1 MKKISAL
8 CLGLSA
14 AACGLLFTQCQ
25 DQPQTGSTPAAGT
38 TQSIKI
44 AYVEVDS
51 LLTSYTYW
59 NDLNEAMISK
69 EENIRATINGKAKKL
84 DQAMQSFQNKLKN
97 NAFLTR
103 ERAEQE
109 NKRLLKQQQDLQ
121 QLQQRLQADMIK
133 EQQQNNHQ
141 LRDSINAFIE
151 EYNKKAGYD
160 FIFTNTGYDNMLYAN
175 KAYNITGD
183 IIKGLNDRYTG
194 GQKSK

>member
-1 MKKISAL
+1 MKKITAL

-14 AACGLLFTQCQ
+14 TACGLLFTQCQ
-25 DQPQTGSTPAAGT
+25 NQSHGESVPPAGT

-69 EENIRATINGKAKKL
+69 EENIRATINDKAKKL
-84 DQAMQSFQNKLKN
+84 DQAMQLFQHKLKN

-109 NKRLLKQQQDLQ
+109 NNRLLKQQKDLQ
-121 QLQQRLQADMIK
+121 QLQQRLQADLIK
-133 EQQQNNHQ
+133 EQQDNNRQ

-151 EYNKKAGYD
+151 EYNKKAGFD

-175 KAYNITGD
+175 KAYNITGE
-183 IIKGLNDRYTG
+183 IIKGLNDRYMG
-194 GQKSK
+194 GSKK

>member
-1 MKKISAL
+1 MKKITAF

-14 AACGLLFTQCQ
+14 TACGLLFTQCQ
-25 DQPQTGSTPAAGT
+25 NKPQSESIPTAGT

-69 EENIRATINGKAKKL
+69 EENIRATINDKAKKL
-84 DQAMQSFQNKLKN
+84 DQAMQLFQHKLKN

-109 NKRLLKQQQDLQ
+109 NKRLLKQQKDLQ
-121 QLQQRLQADMIK
+121 QLQQRLQADLIK
-133 EQQQNNHQ
+133 EQQENNRQ

-151 EYNKKAGYD
+151 EYNKKAGFD

-175 KAYNITGD
+175 KAYNITGE
-183 IIKGLNDRYTG
+183 IIKGLNERYMG
-194 GQKSK
+194 GSKK